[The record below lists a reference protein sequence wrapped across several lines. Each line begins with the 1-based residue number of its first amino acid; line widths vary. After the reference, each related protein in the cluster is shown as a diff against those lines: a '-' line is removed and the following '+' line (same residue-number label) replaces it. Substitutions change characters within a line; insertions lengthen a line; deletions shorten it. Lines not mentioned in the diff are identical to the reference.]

1 MTTVKIA
8 AVGLAFGIGAFMATP
23 IWAAEYIAVM
33 PPDIKW
39 SDAPSIGPGAK
50 IAVIEGDPKSSGS
63 FVMRLKVPPK
73 TKIGVHTHPAD
84 ENVTIL
90 SGTLHFAA
98 GDKFD
103 TKTAKPFGPGSYFSI
118 GKGKPLFAY
127 TTDKEVVL
135 QLHGSGPWGLTYLDP
150 ADGSAKKK

>member
-8 AVGLAFGIGAFMATP
+8 AAGLAFGIGASLHLMSGGITA
-23 IWAAEYIAVM
+23 IYSAAQ
-33 PPDIKW
+33 
-39 SDAPSIGPGAK
+39 
-50 IAVIEGDPKSSGS
+50 
-63 FVMRLKVPPK
+63 
-73 TKIGVHTHPAD
+73 IGVHTHPAD

-118 GKGKPLFAY
+118 GKGKPMFAY